1 MAKKKKS
8 VRAIIGIVLVVIA
21 VVLILVQLFVD
32 SVLKAGIEAGASK
45 ALKVG
50 VEVSDVDLSILG
62 GSVVIRGLMINNPQ
76 GYELKN
82 LLKLDKAKVKVSIG
96 SLLSDEIHI
105 EQINLDGMTLT
116 IEQKGLTNNL
126 NEIINNLPK
135 AGKPKAEKPKKEK
148 QGKKLVVDNLK
159 ITNVSVKVKMLPVP
173 GQKDTFEMK
182 LSSIEMKDLGSDS
195 KLDVAMLSSKIL
207 IAIASGVAEQGVGIL
222 PNEITGPIKGGLR
235 KATEIGGT
243 VIEESKEILKESKNL
258 GEKIT
263 EGLKE
268 IFDFE
273 EDGK

>member
-243 VIEESKEILKESKNL
+243 VIEESKEILKEGKDI
-258 GEKIT
+258 GEKVT
-263 EGLKE
+263 EGLKG
-268 IFDFE
+268 IFDFKK
-273 EDGK
+273 DDK